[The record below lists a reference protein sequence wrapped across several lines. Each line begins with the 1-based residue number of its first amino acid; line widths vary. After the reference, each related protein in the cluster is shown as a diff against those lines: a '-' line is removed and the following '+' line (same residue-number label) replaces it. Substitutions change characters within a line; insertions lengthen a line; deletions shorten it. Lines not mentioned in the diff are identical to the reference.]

1 MRVVV
6 ICLIIILFGLQY
18 KLWLGDDS
26 LLHWMQLDRKL
37 KAQTEENAKLL
48 ARNRAIEMDI
58 MELKSGKQSLEEHAR
73 YDLGMIKQ
81 DETYYQF
88 VD

>member
-48 ARNRAIEMDI
+48 I
-58 MELKSGKQSLEEHAR
+58 
-73 YDLGMIKQ
+73 
-81 DETYYQF
+81 
-88 VD
+88 